1 MNHQIIIVME
11 QQVFENQIKKEGAS
25 LGIYLGSI
33 GAAVGILMLYWL
45 VSSSSFIVT
54 SFGSILLYI
63 VLLVV
68 AVLFCVRLRK
78 SIGGYWTFKQALTG
92 IFVMLFIAWAIS
104 SAVGLLFEQF
114 VEPGIQER
122 LLMNVQNNTIVFME
136 NQGVADDQ
144 IDKTTEQLDKAIE
157 DAANMT
163 WGQRL
168 KSYAVMIII
177 TFVMAMIFAAIFKRS
192 KPVFAP
198 VEEE

>member
-1 MNHQIIIVME
+1 ME
-11 QQVFENQIKKEGAS
+11 QQVFENQVKKEGAS
-25 LGIYLGSI
+25 LGIYLGGI
-33 GAAVGILMLYWL
+33 VAAVGILMLYWL

-54 SFGSILLYI
+54 SFGSIIIYI
-63 VLLVV
+63 LLLVV
-68 AVLFCVRLRK
+68 TVLFCVQLRK
-78 SIGGYWTFKQALTG
+78 RVGGYWTFRQALTG

-104 SAVGLLFEQF
+104 SAVSLLFEQF

-122 LLMNVQNNTIVFME
+122 LLMNVQNNTIAFME
-136 NQGVADDQ
+136 GQGVPDDQ

-168 KSYAVMIII
+168 KSYAVMIIV
-177 TFVMAMIFAAIFKRS
+177 TFVLAMIFAAIFKRS

-198 VEEE
+198 IVEE